1 MRKYL
6 QIVDRHRASQGLR
19 LANYIID
26 LIFSYILI
34 LILLGVLGITYA
46 FITGNTVEEIGY
58 RMENMNP
65 LLDRLITLSAYL
77 LMMFL
82 TELIT
87 QGRSLGK
94 LITGTKVVMID
105 GTSPGAGNYLL
116 RNIIRGIPFVDQ
128 LSFLADK
135 SGFHDK
141 WSETC
146 VVVKKNY
153 EAELQLKSDINTLGT
168 KENI

>member
-19 LANYIID
+19 FANYIID
-26 LIFSYILI
+26 FIFSYILV
-34 LILLGVLGITYA
+34 LILFGVLGISYA
-46 FITGNTVEEIGY
+46 LMTGNTVEEIGY

-77 LMMFL
+77 FVMFL

-94 LITGTKVVMID
+94 LITGTKVIMID
-105 GTSPGAGNYLL
+105 GTSPTIGNYLL

-128 LSFLADK
+128 FSYLADK
-135 SGFHDK
+135 SGLHDK
-141 WSETC
+141 WSQTC
-146 VVVKKNY
+146 VIVKKDY
-153 EAELQLKSDINTLGT
+153 EAELQLKSDINSLGT
-168 KENI
+168 KEII

>member
-26 LIFSYILI
+26 FIVSYIFV
-34 LILLGVLGITYA
+34 LILLGLSGITYA
-46 FITGNTVEEIGY
+46 FITGSTVEEIGY

-65 LLDRLITLSAYL
+65 MLDRLITLSAYL
-77 LMMFL
+77 FVMFL
-82 TELIT
+82 TETISK
-87 QGRSLGK
+87 GRSLGK
-94 LITGTKVVMID
+94 LITGTKVIMID
-105 GTSPGAGNYLL
+105 GTSPSVGNFLL
-116 RNIIRGIPFVDQ
+116 RNIIRGIPFVDP

-135 SGFHDK
+135 SGLHDK
-141 WSETC
+141 WSQTC
-146 VVVKKNY
+146 VIVKKDY

-168 KENI
+168 KEII